1 MKLRTPFTVVANP
14 LRDIDRIHDFSYQ
27 LQNERQGDFWEQECK
42 LHPTKST
49 CKLYEVQTGFFV
61 DIWGICIQKLSMS
74 VVAKSL
80 ERMHLLTMQVKVKIL
95 LLLIYWL
102 RLQELVSLQ

>member
-27 LQNERQGDFWEQECK
+27 LPNERQGDFWEQECK

-49 CKLYEVQTGFFV
+49 CKLYEVQTRLFA
-61 DIWGICIQKLSMS
+61 C
-74 VVAKSL
+74 
-80 ERMHLLTMQVKVKIL
+80 LLF
-95 LLLIYWL
+95 
-102 RLQELVSLQ
+102 

>member
-27 LQNERQGDFWEQECK
+27 LPNERQGDFWEQECK

-49 CKLYEVQTGFFV
+49 CKLYEVQTEFFA
-61 DIWGICIQKLSMS
+61 DIFEICTQKLSMS
-74 VVAKSL
+74 VHA
-80 ERMHLLTMQVKVKIL
+80 LTMDN
-95 LLLIYWL
+95 
-102 RLQELVSLQ
+102 

>member
-27 LQNERQGDFWEQECK
+27 LPNERQGDFWEQECK

-49 CKLYEVQTGFFV
+49 CKLYEV
-61 DIWGICIQKLSMS
+61 
-74 VVAKSL
+74 
-80 ERMHLLTMQVKVKIL
+80 
-95 LLLIYWL
+95 
-102 RLQELVSLQ
+102 